1 MISVSGEEMKLIDK
15 YCIKN
20 LGIPGIVLMENAA
33 LKVLKNIEMNKYN
46 TFVIVCGVGN
56 NGGDGLAL
64 GRHLMVQG
72 KKARFFILG
81 NMDRGSNDFSVNY
94 NIIKNINGDIVHIN
108 SDEELSLFK
117 DSIIDSDIIIDSI
130 FGTGLTRNVEGI
142 FKDVILSINKSEK
155 YVISIDIPS
164 GLDGNTGKILG
175 ICVKAS
181 KTITFQL
188 LKRGLMGMEELAG
201 EIIVEPIGI
210 PNMVIDSVL
219 GENLKK

>member
-1 MISVSGEEMKLIDK
+1 MISVFGEEMKLIDK

-72 KKARFFILG
+72 KKVRFFILG

-108 SDEELSLFK
+108 SDKELSLFK

-210 PNMVIDSVL
+210 PDMVIDAVL

>member
-1 MISVSGEEMKLIDK
+1 MISVFGEEMKLIDK

-72 KKARFFILG
+72 KKVRFFILG

-108 SDEELSLFK
+108 SDKELSLFK
-117 DSIIDSDIIIDSI
+117 DSIIDSDIVIDSI

-188 LKRGLMGMEELAG
+188 LKRGLMGMEKLAG

-210 PNMVIDSVL
+210 PDMVIDAVL

>member
-1 MISVSGEEMKLIDK
+1 MISVFGEEMKLIDK

-72 KKARFFILG
+72 KKVRFFILG

-108 SDEELSLFK
+108 SDKELSLFK

-188 LKRGLMGMEELAG
+188 LKRGLMGMEKLAG

-210 PNMVIDSVL
+210 PDMVIDAVL

>member
-72 KKARFFILG
+72 KKVRFFILG

-108 SDEELSLFK
+108 SDKELSLFK
-117 DSIIDSDIIIDSI
+117 DSIIDSDIVIDSI

-210 PNMVIDSVL
+210 PDMVIDSVL

>member
-1 MISVSGEEMKLIDK
+1 MISVFGEEMKLIDK

-72 KKARFFILG
+72 KKVRFFILG

-108 SDEELSLFK
+108 SDKELSLFK
-117 DSIIDSDIIIDSI
+117 DSIIDSDIVIDSI

-142 FKDVILSINKSEK
+142 FKDVILSINKNGK

-188 LKRGLMGMEELAG
+188 LKRGLMGMEKLAG

-210 PNMVIDSVL
+210 PDMVIDAVL

>member
-15 YCIKN
+15 YCIEN

-72 KKARFFILG
+72 KKVRFFILG

-94 NIIKNINGDIVHIN
+94 NIIKNINGDIVHID
-108 SDEELSLFK
+108 SDKKLSLFK

-142 FKDVILSINKSEK
+142 FKDVILSINKSGK

-188 LKRGLMGMEELAG
+188 LKRGLAGMEKFAG

-210 PNMVIDSVL
+210 PDMVIDAVL